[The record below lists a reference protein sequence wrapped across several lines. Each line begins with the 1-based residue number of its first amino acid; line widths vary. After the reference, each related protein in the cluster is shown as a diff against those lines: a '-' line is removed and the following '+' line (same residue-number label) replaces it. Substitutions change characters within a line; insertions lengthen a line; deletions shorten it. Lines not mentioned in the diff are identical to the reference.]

1 MTAEPV
7 AAASEALEIR
17 VEGVSVAFGPVRA
30 IEGVS
35 LTVRPGE
42 FVTLI
47 GPSGCGKTS
56 LLKIIGGL
64 IAPDAGRVLI
74 GGAPVRGP
82 GPDCSMVFQDH
93 ALMPWAA
100 VLRNVA
106 FGLEL
111 RGVPRAEREAT
122 ARRTIE
128 KVKLSGFERHYP
140 HQLSGGMQQRAG
152 LARALAVNP
161 RILLMDEP
169 FASVDEQTRRLFQDD
184 LLAVWGEERKTVVFV
199 THSMEEAIYLSDRV
213 FVISPRPGRLAETLD
228 VPLRRPRADHAV
240 RGDPAFAQLVE
251 RLWATLRKL
260 Q

>member
-1 MTAEPV
+1 MTPEPQ
-7 AAASEALEIR
+7 ATSGPLEIR
-17 VEGVSVAFGPVRA
+17 VEGVSVAFGAVRA
-30 IEGVS
+30 LEDVS
-35 LTVRPGE
+35 LTVRAGQ

-56 LLKIIGGL
+56 LLRIIGGL
-64 IAPDAGRVLI
+64 IAPDAGQVLI
-74 GGAPVRGP
+74 GGHPVRGP
-82 GPDCSMVFQDH
+82 GPDRSMVFQDH
-93 ALMPWAA
+93 ALMPWTT

-111 RGVPRAEREAT
+111 RGVPRPEREAT
-122 ARRTIE
+122 ARRTIA
-128 KVKLSGFERHYP
+128 KVKLTGFEHHYP

-169 FASVDEQTRRLFQDD
+169 FASVDEQTRRVFQDD

-213 FVISPRPGRLAETLD
+213 FVISPRPGRLAETLE
-228 VPLRRPRADHAV
+228 VPLPRPRAERAV
-240 RGDPAFAQLVE
+240 RGHPAFAQLVE
-251 RLWATLRKL
+251 QLWETLRKL